1 MYITICEIDDQCK
14 FDARNRAL
22 NPVPWDN
29 PEGWGGER
37 VGWGFW
43 MGDVCTPVA
52 DSCQCGMNHNIVVAK
67 TTTIL

>member
-29 PEGWGGER
+29 PEGWGGEG
-37 VGWGFW
+37 VGSGVQDGRR
-43 MGDVCTPVA
+43 MYT
-52 DSCQCGMNHNIVVAK
+52 CG
-67 TTTIL
+67 